1 MKRCAFTLF
10 AGLFLVACANG
21 DQSISAAIR
30 AQFDSSP
37 SAPVELGLLGPK
49 DWDRVCIIGPYSDN
63 VEAERI
69 FGFQWDVESKTS
81 IMTNEGVN
89 LLVFIK
95 DREVLAFTEHPRK
108 KGDFQLSKQH
118 CFARANAVF
127 TRKVGSSGWVSLV
140 AN

>member
-1 MKRCAFTLF
+1 MKRHSFALF
-10 AGLFLVACANG
+10 VGLFLVACASG
-21 DQSISAAIR
+21 DQNISVAIS

-37 SAPVELGLLGPK
+37 SAPVKLGLVGPK
-49 DWDRVCIIGPYSDN
+49 DWNRVCIIGPYSDN

-69 FGFQWDVESKTS
+69 LGFQWDMQSKTS

-95 DREVLAFTEHPRK
+95 DREILAFTEHPRN

-118 CFARANAVF
+118 CFVRSYAVF
-127 TRKVGSSGWVSLV
+127 SRKVDPGGWVYLV
-140 AN
+140 VN